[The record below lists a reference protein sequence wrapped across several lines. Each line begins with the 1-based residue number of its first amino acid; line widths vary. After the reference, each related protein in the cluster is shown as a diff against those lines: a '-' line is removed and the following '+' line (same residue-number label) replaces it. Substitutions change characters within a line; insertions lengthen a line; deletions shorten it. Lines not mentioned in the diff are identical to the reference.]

1 MPPRREPRRSSE
13 SSFPDVA
20 QLGEVFAT
28 ALQLVL
34 RLPQRTP
41 LETMY
46 NLKLDK
52 FKGSEGHEGAERWL
66 EHIEKTFRVLH
77 NQGNLPMERWV
88 ETTSWFL
95 DTESAAWWEQELRR
109 LTPDQRTDWNIFT
122 DLFKRRYVP
131 PEYIDRKKQEF
142 TELKQQKMTANEY
155 YRKFTDSSRY
165 HPDVAGNPAEMLRR
179 FRLATVRKKKTA
191 IRRRTTKV
199 KVKHRSGPV
208 RLRTSRGVVLA
219 RVLRVAAS
227 VPLDRVVE
235 VDFLV
240 VLEARG
246 RAMVV
251 EAEPLFAAGVTT
263 GISASPQKPQQTF
276 MPPPAPLQQ
285 IQGPTSYGQT
295 GRGGAY
301 DYQGDAVPYAPGQ
314 YQYPQDPY
322 SQGGYPQYSGG
333 YMPYPPA
340 PVCGSQW
347 YQGGQ
352 YQQGEIATSSAG
364 SSRQSG
370 QPSQGCGAQGR
381 GVQASRVTQPRPT
394 PLGYDLEFAMPRG
407 ERCVVNCVYP
417 GCPVIV
423 EGVALSADLI
433 PLDIVDFDVILGTDW
448 LHFYRA
454 NIDCYGK
461 VVTFH
466 RPGLPVVTFVGEQ
479 SGVRHGVILA
489 LRAKKLLSKGC
500 QGYLAHVVLDEAAP
514 GRVEDVRVV
523 RHFPDVFPEDLPGL
537 PPDRDVEFT
546 IELLPGTNPIFLTPY
561 RMAPAELRELKVQL
575 QELVD
580 KGFIQPSTSP
590 WGAPVLFVRKKD
602 GTLRLCIDYRQ
613 LNRLTIKNRYPL
625 PRIDDLFDQLRGAC
639 VFSKIDLRSG
649 YYQLKISRDD
659 VPKTAFRTR
668 YGHYEFL
675 VMPFGLTNAPA
686 AFMDL
691 MNRVFQ
697 PYLDRFVI
705 VFIDDIL
712 VYSKLK
718 AEHVRHLTLVLKRL
732 REHQLYAKFSKCQFW
747 LDQVA
752 FLGHII
758 SAQGILVDPQKVA
771 AVESWEQ
778 PQTVTEEEAVWVV
791 AAASRSRVEMG
802 KYHYGF
808 CSVRGRRLGISEA
821 FTMERCCAVW
831 KEGKVES
838 QVHRTIRVGPHTH
851 TVSLSLTL
859 CLLPVSLSP
868 VLLFLLLLPSNFYYE
883 KLVMCFKVNVFIAIS
898 HIGDTYP
905 EDERKTRLFPL
916 SKHSVKIFEGLSYLC
931 NLLFDIYQ
939 QSMTNLYIETNE
951 FATRVCLV
959 NLEDILVSPTLTYAG
974 YIYPCRYH

>member
-13 SSFPDVA
+13 PSFPDIT
-20 QLGEVFAT
+20 QLGEAFAT
-28 ALQLVL
+28 ALQAVM
-34 RLPQRTP
+34 RPPQRTP

-52 FKGSEGHEGAERWL
+52 FKGSEGPESAERWL

-88 ETTSWFL
+88 ETTAWFL

-109 LTPDQRTDWNIFT
+109 LTPDQRIDWNVFT
-122 DLFKRRYVP
+122 GLFRRRYVP

-142 TELKQQKMTANEY
+142 SELKQRKMSANEY
-155 YRKFTDSSRY
+155 YRKFTDLSRY
-165 HPDVAGNPAEMLRR
+165 HPDVAGNPAEMLRL
-179 FRLATVRKKKTA
+179 FRLGTRKKW
-191 IRRRTTKV
+191 
-199 KVKHRSGPV
+199 RSMASTVHSETYRDFYEILLRIEDSENMSSDTDEEKDGNQKKDDKGKGQASLGP
-208 RLRTSRGVVLA
+208 RQTQNFKRGGASSSSSSGGFSATGQGRGGRFSGGA
-219 RVLRVAAS
+219 RGQRQG
-227 VPLDRVVE
+227 DGG
-235 VDFLV
+235 
-240 VLEARG
+240 RG
-246 RAMVV
+246 RAPICRRCNNRHFGECRRGSNGCFTCGQVGHR
-251 EAEPLFAAGVTT
+251 AANCPQGQQQ
-263 GISASPQKPQQTF
+263 QKPQQTF

-285 IQGPTSYGQT
+285 IQGTSSYGQT

-301 DYQGDAVPYAPGQ
+301 HYQGDAVPYAPGQ

-340 PVCGSQW
+340 PAGGSQW

-370 QPSQGCGAQGR
+370 QPSQGRGAQGR
-381 GVQASRVTQPRPT
+381 GVQASRGRGGRQQGQGRLHNISLQDAQNNPDLIMGTLNILGCFARVLIDCGATHSVISHTFAQATQPRPT
-394 PLGYDLEFAMPRG
+394 PLGYDLEFVMPRG
-407 ERCVVNCVYP
+407 ESCVVDCVYP

-479 SGVRHGVILA
+479 SGVRYGVISA
-489 LRAKKLLSKGC
+489 LRAKKLLTKGC
-500 QGYLAHVVLDEAAP
+500 QGYLAHVVLDEVVTS
-514 GRVEDVRVV
+514 RIEDVRVV

-546 IELLPGTNPIFLTPY
+546 IELIPGTNPISLTPY

-613 LNRLTIKNRYPL
+613 LNRVTIKNRYPL

-691 MNRVFQ
+691 MNRRNYPTHDLELAAIIFALKLWRH
-697 PYLDRFVI
+697 YLYGEKCRIFTDHKSLQYLFTQKE
-705 VFIDDIL
+705 L
-712 VYSKLK
+712 N
-718 AEHVRHLTLVLKRL
+718 L
-732 REHQLYAKFSKCQFW
+732 RQR
-747 LDQVA
+747 
-752 FLGHII
+752 
-758 SAQGILVDPQKVA
+758 
-771 AVESWEQ
+771 
-778 PQTVTEEEAVWVV
+778 
-791 AAASRSRVEMG
+791 RSRRSR
-802 KYHYGF
+802 
-808 CSVRGRRLGISEA
+808 CGI
-821 FTMERCCAVW
+821 TC
-831 KEGKVES
+831 
-838 QVHRTIRVGPHTH
+838 
-851 TVSLSLTL
+851 
-859 CLLPVSLSP
+859 
-868 VLLFLLLLPSNFYYE
+868 
-883 KLVMCFKVNVFIAIS
+883 
-898 HIGDTYP
+898 
-905 EDERKTRLFPL
+905 
-916 SKHSVKIFEGLSYLC
+916 
-931 NLLFDIYQ
+931 
-939 QSMTNLYIETNE
+939 
-951 FATRVCLV
+951 
-959 NLEDILVSPTLTYAG
+959 
-974 YIYPCRYH
+974 